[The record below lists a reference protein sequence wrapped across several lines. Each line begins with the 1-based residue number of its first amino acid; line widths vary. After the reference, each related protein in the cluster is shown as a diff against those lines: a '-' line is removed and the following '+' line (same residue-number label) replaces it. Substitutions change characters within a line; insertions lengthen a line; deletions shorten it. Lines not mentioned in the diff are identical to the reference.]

1 MYDMDANILLS
12 KIYVS
17 NIVNDYCKIVGNVDK
32 IIAQTGYKERFIA
45 EKLGISESLFYNKKR
60 NKSFTLDEMV
70 RLVDLMDEDD
80 DALGDEYLLKLCK
93 ECENDE
99 IIYDF

>member
-1 MYDMDANILLS
+1 MDTSMSLS
-12 KIYVS
+12 KSYVS
-17 NIVNDYCKIVGNVDK
+17 EVVNNYCKVVGNVDA
-32 IIAQTGYKERFIA
+32 IIEQTGYKGKFIA
-45 EKLGISESLFYNKKR
+45 KKMGIPESSYYVKKR
-60 NKSFTLDEMV
+60 NKSFTLSEIL

-80 DALGDEYLLKLCK
+80 DDLEDEYLLKLCA